1 MRRPEYLRGRV
12 DYPGGLC
19 TLAYSFR
26 WNVSASDIY
35 SAGTLARRNKSAM
48 TPVTIDD
55 SFAGYCLSLIVLI
68 YSDSVYFQKFR
79 VFHYMAARIFTC
91 KISVTEW
98 RRQKL
103 YHMFL
108 SRNNLELYLS
118 LCPCC
123 EIRQTFRTQ
132 KYSLSLLTSNISN
145 AQDRDKRLRSTLLRM
160 LEKLHMNIYLLP
172 H

>member
-1 MRRPEYLRGRV
+1 MY
-12 DYPGGLC
+12 
-19 TLAYSFR
+19 
-26 WNVSASDIY
+26 ASVFFPVECIRQRIY

-98 RRQKL
+98 RRQNL

-108 SRNNLELYLS
+108 SRNNLELYLF

-145 AQDRDKRLRSTLLRM
+145 AQDRNKRLRSTLLRM
-160 LEKLHMNIYLLP
+160 LQKLHMNIYLLP